1 MSNQQNDTLRER
13 LFEEAIEIVQMMIDD
28 KEISIDQKETMEE
41 EIYNQLWEE
50 RDFSIE
56 AQMDDDSGDDF

>member
-1 MSNQQNDTLRER
+1 MSNEQNDTLREQ
-13 LFEEAIEIVQMMIDD
+13 LMEKAEEIVQMMIDD
-28 KEISIDQKETMEE
+28 KEISLDQKETMEE

-56 AQMDDDSGDDF
+56 DQMDDDSE